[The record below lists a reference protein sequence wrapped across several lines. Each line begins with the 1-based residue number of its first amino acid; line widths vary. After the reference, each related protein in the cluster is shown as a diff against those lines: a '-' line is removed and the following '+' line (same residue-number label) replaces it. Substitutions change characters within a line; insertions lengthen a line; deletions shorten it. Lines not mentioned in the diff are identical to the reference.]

1 MDTAAPTS
9 CQEIRCDDCGQ
20 NRPGYDIVHLGSVG
34 KGYRQLCSRCLNTE
48 VAKATGMEGFEHA
61 AFESIRISDCSGEI
75 HEFHFRS
82 RLLVPG
88 IALDAFELRDGNPA
102 GYIFQIIGDPGE
114 DQFVLFGRL
123 VEKMRRALSV
133 KHLENGDY
141 GLQISDQ
148 RIVRGR
154 IESDESPDGSLPL
167 LAIDG
172 REISW
177 EQFGHMLMTFEGWQ
191 FKLTIADESE
201 EL

>member
-1 MDTAAPTS
+1 
-9 CQEIRCDDCGQ
+9 
-20 NRPGYDIVHLGSVG
+20 
-34 KGYRQLCSRCLNTE
+34 
-48 VAKATGMEGFEHA
+48 
-61 AFESIRISDCSGEI
+61 
-75 HEFHFRS
+75 
-82 RLLVPG
+82 
-88 IALDAFELRDGNPA
+88 
-102 GYIFQIIGDPGE
+102 
-114 DQFVLFGRL
+114 L

-141 GLQISDQ
+141 GLEISDQ

-154 IESDESPDGSLPL
+154 IESDEGQDGSLPL

-191 FKLTIADESE
+191 FKLTISDKSE